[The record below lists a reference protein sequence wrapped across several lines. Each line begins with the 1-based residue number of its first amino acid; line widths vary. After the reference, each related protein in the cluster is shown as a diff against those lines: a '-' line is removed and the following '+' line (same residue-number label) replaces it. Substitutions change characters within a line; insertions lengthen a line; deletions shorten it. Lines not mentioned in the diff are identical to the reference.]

1 MSKIEYLIQQCH
13 TTHKQYT
20 GHRRNEWRINVFKR
34 VHLLANQVQN
44 KAKMYKDRML
54 RESEVTTQLFET
66 IKVKELH

>member
-1 MSKIEYLIQQCH
+1 M
-13 TTHKQYT
+13 
-20 GHRRNEWRINVFKR
+20 FKR